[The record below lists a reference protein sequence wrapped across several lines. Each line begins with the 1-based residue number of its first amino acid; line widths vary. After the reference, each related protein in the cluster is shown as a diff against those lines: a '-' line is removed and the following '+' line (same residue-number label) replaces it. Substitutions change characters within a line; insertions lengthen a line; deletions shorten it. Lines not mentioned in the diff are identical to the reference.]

1 MQVAGD
7 SEINRNCFLPL
18 RNNLGVSIFSEAH
31 HWRHL
36 TFLVTDVLPGH
47 PFTLSSPVMTLLIE
61 PHLHL
66 SPPSPVLL
74 YSLLILKIDATLL
87 YFLVLLS
94 FHWLV
99 SLLLVSIFF

>member
-1 MQVAGD
+1 
-7 SEINRNCFLPL
+7 
-18 RNNLGVSIFSEAH
+18 
-31 HWRHL
+31 
-36 TFLVTDVLPGH
+36 
-47 PFTLSSPVMTLLIE
+47 MTLLRE

-87 YFLVLLS
+87 YFLVLLY

-99 SLLLVSIFF
+99 SLLLVSIFFLIHFNKLFPFTSLQYILQNPYLLSPTSGTSWGWFPLIIFFS